1 MSTEAVGLEPVRG
14 LLVRRATP
22 FAALALA
29 VALGLGLSACSGGGT
44 PTPTASGSSAVN
56 AQDLAVLAG
65 VKVTGD
71 LGKAPKVTLPATPF
85 NVSSFVA
92 SLVQD
97 GTGAAIATGQTM
109 SINEVAISGAD
120 GSQLGSTWESGPQT
134 LTAGVN
140 SSLGNLDQI
149 LLKAHVGAR
158 LLVAYPATG
167 ATSTTAA
174 STQVIAIDVM
184 SAYSVLQKATGQA
197 VPPVTGLPTVALAA
211 SGEPSITPVGGTAP
225 KALVA
230 QPLIKGTGAAV
241 AKGQVVTV
249 HYSGWLW
256 DGTAFDSSWSR
267 KQPYTFQV
275 GATPGQ
281 VIPGWDEGLVGQ
293 TIGSQVLLVVPPDK
307 AYGAAG
313 QGSIPAN
320 ATLVFVVDILD
331 AR

>member
-1 MSTEAVGLEPVRG
+1 MPTEAVGPEPVRG

-29 VALGLGLSACSGGGT
+29 AALGLGLSACSGSGT
-44 PTPTASGSSAVN
+44 PTPTASTSSAAD
-56 AQDLAVLAG
+56 AQDLAVLTG

-71 LGKAPKVTLPATPF
+71 LGKEPKVTLPATPF
-85 NVSSFVA
+85 NVLSFVA
-92 SLVQD
+92 LLVKD
-97 GTGAAIATGQTM
+97 GTGAAITTGQVM

-120 GSQLGSTWESGPQT
+120 GSQLGSTWSSGAQT

-140 SSLGNLDQI
+140 SSLGNLDQV

-158 LLVAYPATG
+158 VLVAYPANA
-167 ATSTTAA
+167 ATSTTSAT
-174 STQVIAIDVM
+174 TQVIAIDVM
-184 SAYSVLQKATGQA
+184 DAYSVLPKATGQA
-197 VPPVTGLPTVALAA
+197 VPPVAGLPTVALAA
-211 SGEPSITPVGGTAP
+211 TGEPSITPVGGTAP
-225 KALVA
+225 TTLVA

-267 KQPYTFQV
+267 KVPYTFQI
-275 GATPGQ
+275 GASPSQ
-281 VIPGWDEGLVGQ
+281 VIAGWDEALVGQ
-293 TIGSQVLLVVPPDK
+293 TVGSQVLLVVPPDK
-307 AYGAAG
+307 AYGTTG